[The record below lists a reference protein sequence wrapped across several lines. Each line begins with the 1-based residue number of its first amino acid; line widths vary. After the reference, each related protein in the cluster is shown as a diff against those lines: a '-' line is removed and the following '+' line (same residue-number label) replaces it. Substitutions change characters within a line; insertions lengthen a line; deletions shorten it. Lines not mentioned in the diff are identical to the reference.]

1 MVHCLNELTFWSK
14 GLQLTTVGWLVG
26 FLLTLSWVKLI
37 ASPAV
42 RRAIRTKSSVAA
54 RLAALFV
61 VSVSYVAMLS
71 SYTASHYTIVVRHEV
86 GALQASVRETN

>member
-1 MVHCLNELTFWSK
+1 M
-14 GLQLTTVGWLVG
+14 
-26 FLLTLSWVKLI
+26 
-37 ASPAV
+37 

-86 GALQASVRETN
+86 GALQASVRETD